1 MNASSVRVLL
11 VDDDPDL
18 ADLAAT
24 YLTQTEDRLT
34 IDTAPGVD
42 DALAQLS
49 HTEYQCIVSDY
60 EMPGQD
66 GLAFLRQVR
75 DTHPELPFILFTG
88 RGSEAV
94 ASEAISA
101 GVTDYLQ
108 KDTGTEQYELL
119 ANRIT
124 NAVDQR
130 HAEKRARREQR
141 RFETLFTQLSQPT
154 VEVEYEGDEPIIQ
167 RVNEAFEETFGYDAD
182 ALVGR
187 SLDSY
192 VVPPDRTAEATAINE
207 HVRDGGSIEARE
219 VTRETADGQREFL
232 LQNAV
237 YEDGSGGFAI
247 YTDITARTE
256 RREELTRSQELLR
269 HTERLA
275 NVGGWE
281 ADVASEQMQWTAG
294 TYEILEKPAESSVT
308 PTIQESLD
316 YYHPADRPVIETAV
330 RNCQNNGEPF
340 TCELRVQT
348 ETGDERWVTARG
360 EPVYEGDEVVA
371 MRGAIH
377 DVTADKERQQRLT
390 RSEHLLRYA
399 PEQLLV
405 INEEMTVTYQ
415 SPPSPQCEW
424 AQREFTDN
432 NPLEHMHPDDR
443 SRVAAQLNTVMRQPS
458 TVSTVEFRVQ
468 DADDDWRWVESRL
481 QNVADTDVIDGI
493 LAAMRDVSARKCQEQ
508 QLTQYTSFFE
518 QLQATIQTLLQS
530 TDAASAAAHAIES
543 FESILEF
550 DVAGIWLSTDDQRAL
565 EPVATSA
572 RGSDLVPDPPTY
584 TPDTSSLSWTAYQN
598 QELEYVS
605 NVHER
610 DDRAAEDTPIRSEVI
625 VPLGR
630 HGLVNIGSTE
640 PDAFSAVE
648 IDLLSVWCDTLTLVF
663 ARIAQLQVLQKRET
677 ALADERDRLK
687 EFTATVSHDLRNP
700 LNVAMGRAELAAD
713 ECESSHLETVI
724 RALDRMNDLIDD
736 SLSLARQ
743 GTVVRDMGVVDLEQM
758 VTECWQ
764 NANVDTATFV
774 VEETAAI
781 YADADRVPQVF
792 ENLFHNAV
800 VHGGET
806 VTVRVGCT
814 TDGFYIADDGTGVT
828 SEVKDR
834 LFETG
839 YTTRDEGRGYGLAI
853 VERICEAH
861 GWNIR
866 VSESNA
872 GGARF
877 DVTGVEFP

>member
-1 MNASSVRVLL
+1 
-11 VDDDPDL
+11 
-18 ADLAAT
+18 
-24 YLTQTEDRLT
+24 
-34 IDTAPGVD
+34 
-42 DALAQLS
+42 
-49 HTEYQCIVSDY
+49 
-60 EMPGQD
+60 
-66 GLAFLRQVR
+66 
-75 DTHPELPFILFTG
+75 
-88 RGSEAV
+88 
-94 ASEAISA
+94 
-101 GVTDYLQ
+101 
-108 KDTGTEQYELL
+108 
-119 ANRIT
+119 
-124 NAVDQR
+124 
-130 HAEKRARREQR
+130 
-141 RFETLFTQLSQPT
+141 
-154 VEVEYEGDEPIIQ
+154 
-167 RVNEAFEETFGYDAD
+167 
-182 ALVGR
+182 
-187 SLDSY
+187 
-192 VVPPDRTAEATAINE
+192 
-207 HVRDGGSIEARE
+207 
-219 VTRETADGQREFL
+219 
-232 LQNAV
+232 
-237 YEDGSGGFAI
+237 
-247 YTDITARTE
+247 
-256 RREELTRSQELLR
+256 
-269 HTERLA
+269 
-275 NVGGWE
+275 
-281 ADVASEQMQWTAG
+281 
-294 TYEILEKPAESSVT
+294 
-308 PTIQESLD
+308 
-316 YYHPADRPVIETAV
+316 
-330 RNCQNNGEPF
+330 
-340 TCELRVQT
+340 
-348 ETGDERWVTARG
+348 
-360 EPVYEGDEVVA
+360 

-677 ALADERDRLK
+677 ALADERDRLE

-700 LNVAMGRAELAAD
+700 LNVAMGRAELASD